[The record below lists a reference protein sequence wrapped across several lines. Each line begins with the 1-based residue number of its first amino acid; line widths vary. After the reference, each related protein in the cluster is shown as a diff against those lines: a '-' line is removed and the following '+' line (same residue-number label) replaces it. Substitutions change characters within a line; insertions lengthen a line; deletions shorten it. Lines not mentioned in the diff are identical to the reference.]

1 MLPSKQPTIKD
12 VAQKAGV
19 SLGTASKV
27 INGIPVSERNQ
38 KKVLQAIDEL
48 GYKVN
53 TYARGLKKNKTGLI
67 ALIIPNLTNPFF
79 ASFAT
84 YVEAA
89 LYAENLKL
97 LLCCANGIP
106 QKELECLHMAA
117 QNKVDGVIA
126 LTYSDIGQH
135 IPSDLP
141 IVVFDRFFENRNIPR
156 IGSDNFSG
164 ACMAVE
170 KLLEL
175 GCQHPVYIRFH
186 SVFPGESDKRKDG
199 YLHACQTHQLTPDYL
214 DKVDSQNNI
223 ADMKEFLDQHKNP
236 DGSLTF
242 DGVFAHTDYHGY
254 LFCELLRS
262 EGYRVPEDV
271 QLIGFDG
278 ITKFGNVREGLFV
291 SSICQ
296 PIQELAKTSVEL
308 LLKWETDQLPSLTL
322 LPVSYQYGG
331 TTIR

>member
-1 MLPSKQPTIKD
+1 MQSFKQPTIKD

-27 INGIPVSERNQ
+27 INGIPVTDRNRE
-38 KKVLQAIDEL
+38 KVQQAIDEL

-53 TYARGLKKNKTGLI
+53 TYAQGLKKNKTGLI

-79 ASFAT
+79 ASFVT

-89 LYAENLKL
+89 LYENNLKL

-141 IVVFDRFFENRNIPR
+141 IVVFDRFFENQNIPR

-170 KLLEL
+170 KLLEN
-175 GCQHPVYIRFH
+175 GCRHPVYIRFH

-199 YLHACQTHQLTPDYL
+199 YLHACKVHHLAPDYL
-214 DKVDSQNNI
+214 DKIDSPDSI
-223 ADMKEFLDQHKNP
+223 ADMKEFLSQHKNP

-242 DGVFAHTDYHGY
+242 DGVFAHTDYHGH

-262 EGYRVPEDV
+262 EGYRIPEDV

-278 ITKFGNVREGLFV
+278 ITKFGNIQDGLFV

-296 PIQELAKTSVEL
+296 PIRELAQKSVEL
-308 LLKWETDQLPSLTL
+308 LLKWGTEELPSLTL
-322 LPVSYQYGG
+322 LPAVYRYGG